1 MQQIARRFKRAT
13 MIPTFSTSIELGAFG
28 EAQALAYLQQQGYA
42 IVATNYLAPLG
53 RSRNGRQLTGEIDIV
68 AYDAAG
74 CLCFIEVKTRTN
86 VQFAAPETAVD
97 LRKQRQIIKTGRVYR
112 RILQLFGEPYRYD
125 VVTVVVDEQAVEIG
139 LLKNYFSEQRYA
151 HSRWFRSVQYPE
163 R

>member
-1 MQQIARRFKRAT
+1 MQRLVRLFQRPT
-13 MIPTFSTSIELGAFG
+13 TIPTFATSIELGAYG
-28 EAQALAYLQQQGYA
+28 EAQAVAWLKRQGYR

-53 RSRNGRQLTGEIDIV
+53 RSRTGRQLTGEIDII
-68 AYDAAG
+68 AYDPTG

-97 LRKQRQIIKTGRVYR
+97 LRKQRQIIKTARVYR

-125 VVTVVVDEQAVEIG
+125 VVTVVIQGQAVEIG
-139 LLKNYFSEQRYA
+139 LLQNYFREERFAQ
-151 HSRWFRSVQYPE
+151 SRWFRSVQYGE